1 MCRRTQ
7 KITGGI
13 VVVIEIKNLTHTYMP
28 GTAFSKTAI
37 KDINLTI
44 SQGEFIGLIGHSGSG
59 KSTLIQHLNGLIKG
73 TEGVILNDGE
83 DIFKNKETLKQVR
96 FKVGLV
102 FQYPEAQL
110 FEETV
115 FDDIAFGPKNIG
127 LPKEEIEKR
136 VYEAAELTGIKPELL
151 KKSPF
156 DLSGGQKRRVAIAG
170 VVAMQPEVLI
180 LDEPTAGLDP
190 KGRNNILKK
199 IKELHKKTNMTV
211 ILVSHSMEDIANN
224 VDRIIVMNKGKIAMD
239 GTKDEVFAKS
249 DELERI
255 GLSVPMVTKV
265 FKELKKSGYN
275 VPDNVYTIDRAKEII
290 KSLVKEAKN

>member
-1 MCRRTQ
+1 
-7 KITGGI
+7 
-13 VVVIEIKNLTHTYMP
+13 VVVEIKNLTHTYMP
-28 GTAFSKTAI
+28 DTAFSKTAV
-37 KDINLTI
+37 KNINLKI
-44 SQGEFIGLIGHSGSG
+44 NQGEFIGLIGHSGSG
-59 KSTLIQHLNGLIKG
+59 KSTLIQHLNGLIKA
-73 TEGVILNDGE
+73 TEGEILVDGE
-83 DIFKNKETLKQVR
+83 NIFKNKETLKAVR

-127 LPKEEIEKR
+127 LPAKEIEER
-136 VYEAAELTGIKPELL
+136 VYEAAMLTGIKPELL

-170 VVAMQPEVLI
+170 VVAMKPQVLI

-199 IKELHKKTNMTV
+199 IKELHKNTNMTV

-224 VDRIIVMNKGKIAMD
+224 VDRIIVMNKGSLVMD
-239 GTKDEVFAKS
+239 GTRDEVFGRV
-249 DELERI
+249 DELEKI

-265 FKELKKSGYN
+265 FKELKKSGYD
-275 VPDNVYTIDRAKEII
+275 VPENVYTVEKAKEII
-290 KSLVKEAKN
+290 ELMVNKEANK

>member
-1 MCRRTQ
+1 M
-7 KITGGI
+7 
-13 VVVIEIKNLTHTYMP
+13 VVEIKNLTHTYMP
-28 GTAFSKTAI
+28 DTAFSKTAV
-37 KDINLTI
+37 KNINLKI
-44 SQGEFIGLIGHSGSG
+44 NQGEFIGLIGHSGSG
-59 KSTLIQHLNGLIKG
+59 KSTLIQHLNGLIKA
-73 TEGVILNDGE
+73 TEGEILVDGE
-83 DIFKNKETLKQVR
+83 NIFKNKETLKAVR

-127 LPKEEIEKR
+127 LPAKEIEER
-136 VYEAAELTGIKPELL
+136 VYEAAKLTGIKPELL

-170 VVAMQPEVLI
+170 VVAMKPQVLI

-199 IKELHKKTNMTV
+199 IKELHKNTNMTV

-224 VDRIIVMNKGKIAMD
+224 VDRIIVMNKGSLVMD
-239 GTKDEVFAKS
+239 GTRDEVFGRV
-249 DELERI
+249 DELEKI

-265 FKELKKSGYN
+265 FKELKKSGYD
-275 VPDNVYTIDRAKEII
+275 VPENVYTVEKAKEII
-290 KSLVKEAKN
+290 ELMVNKEANK

>member
-1 MCRRTQ
+1 M
-7 KITGGI
+7 
-13 VVVIEIKNLTHTYMP
+13 VIEIKNLTHTYMP

-37 KDINLTI
+37 KDINLNI
-44 SQGEFIGLIGHSGSG
+44 NQGEFIGLIGHSGSG
-59 KSTLIQHLNGLIKG
+59 KSTFIQHLNGLMKA
-73 TEGVILNDGE
+73 TDGE
-83 DIFKNKETLKQVR
+83 ILIDGKNIFADKEYLKKVR

-127 LPKEEIEKR
+127 LSKEEIEKR

-170 VVAMQPEVLI
+170 VVAMNPEVLI

-190 KGRNNILKK
+190 KGRNNILKR
-199 IKELHKKTNMTV
+199 IKELHEKTNMTV

-224 VDRIIVMNKGKIAMD
+224 VERIIVMNKGTVVMD
-239 GTKDEVFAKS
+239 GDKDEIFS
-249 DELERI
+249 DSEKLEKI

-265 FKELKKSGYN
+265 FIKLKKEGYN
-275 VPDNVYTIDRAKEII
+275 VPENVYTIERAKEIV
-290 KSLVKEAKN
+290 KSLIMKKEAE

>member
-1 MCRRTQ
+1 M
-7 KITGGI
+7 
-13 VVVIEIKNLTHTYMP
+13 VIEIKNLTHTYMP
-28 GTAFSKTAI
+28 GTAFSKTAV
-37 KDINLTI
+37 KNINLTVN
-44 SQGEFIGLIGHSGSG
+44 QGEFIGLIGHSGSG
-59 KSTLIQHLNGLIKG
+59 KSTLIQHLNGLIKA
-73 TEGVILNDGE
+73 TEGEILIDGQN
-83 DIFKNKETLKQVR
+83 IFENKDNLKNVR

-136 VYEAAELTGIKPELL
+136 VYEASELTGIKPELL

-170 VVAMQPEVLI
+170 VVAMKPEVLI

-190 KGRNNILKK
+190 KGRNNILNR

-224 VDRIIVMNKGKIAMD
+224 VDRIVVMNKGTVVMD
-239 GTKDEVFAKS
+239 GAKDVVFKNGKQ
-249 DELERI
+249 LEEI
-255 GLSVPMVTKV
+255 GLSVPIVTKV
-265 FKELKKSGYN
+265 FMKLREEGYDL
-275 VPDNVYTIDRAKEII
+275 PKDVYTIKRAKDII
-290 KSLVKEAKN
+290 KSLVKREAE